1 MLDINLST
9 LLLQVANF
17 LIMVYILT
25 RFLFSPLKEM
35 LDRRASQVTQAVD
48 EAQEAVREAEKL
60 RLEYERKHGNIDAEV
75 VALKNEA
82 RVVIDETRQQMI
94 QETHQEIEAMHARAR
109 EEIERQRVDALRL
122 HRNQIGELVTAL
134 TGRMMKDI
142 LNPQLHQAYLDAFM
156 DQLRLVQFEGRLS
169 TDDEEAVAAEL
180 ITAVSLAQE
189 DKVRITTTLET
200 VVSHTLDLVYRV
212 DAGLLAGAMV
222 RLGDTLIDGSLQGQ
236 LQQLRSQYEA
246 ESNAET
252 G

>member
-17 LIMVYILT
+17 LIMVYILA
-25 RFLFSPLKEM
+25 RLLFRPLKEM

-60 RLEYERKHGNIDAEV
+60 RLEYEGKHRNIDAEV

-82 RVVIDETRQQMI
+82 RVVIVETRQQMLK
-94 QETHQEIEAMHARAR
+94 EAHQEIEAMHARAR

-134 TGRMMKDI
+134 TSRMMKDI
-142 LNPQLHQAYLDAFM
+142 LNTQIHQAYLDAFV
-156 DQLRLVQFEGRLS
+156 DQLRLVQFDGRVS
-169 TDDEEAVAAEL
+169 TDGEETIAAEL

-189 DKVRITTTLET
+189 SKERIAATLET
-200 VVSHTLDLVYRV
+200 VVSHAVDLVYRV
-212 DAGLLAGAMV
+212 DAGLIAGAMV

-236 LQQLRSQYEA
+236 LQQLRSRYEA
-246 ESNAET
+246 EHEAEI

>member
-9 LLLQVANF
+9 LLLQIANF
-17 LIMVYILT
+17 LIMVYILA
-25 RFLFSPLKEM
+25 RFLFQPLKEM
-35 LDRRASQVTQAVD
+35 LNRRARQVTQAVD

-94 QETHQEIEAMHARAR
+94 QEAHQEIEAMHARAR
-109 EEIERQRVDALRL
+109 EEIERQRLDALRL
-122 HRNQIGELVTAL
+122 HRNEIGELVTSL
-134 TGRMMKDI
+134 TSRMMKDI

-169 TDDEEAVAAEL
+169 ADDEEAVTVEL

-189 DKVRITTTLET
+189 DKVGITSALET
-200 VVSHTLDLVYRV
+200 VVSHTIDLVYRV
-212 DAGLLAGAMV
+212 DAGLIAGAMV

-236 LQQLRSQYEA
+236 LQQLRSRYEA
-246 ESNAET
+246 EHEAEI

>member
-94 QETHQEIEAMHARAR
+94 QETHQEIEAMRARAR